1 MRDGERSLDE
11 RRMGRMAHGGCPGI
25 PGDSRAMNWP
35 RRAPARPRRLVTA
48 ALLGVLG
55 FVCLALPASALALGR
70 APVARPEVGIE
81 DQNVI
86 FGPTAGAVV
95 PQWRAMGVDSVR
107 VQAYWDALSPNASD
121 TTPPPGFNP
130 ADPNDS
136 RYKWAPLDQAIG
148 LVLAN
153 GMGVNLTINQCN
165 PRWASDE
172 PSVDQHCWR
181 PNPQLFAQ
189 FAGAV
194 ARRYGGSIHLIL
206 LGSEPNQA
214 SFLQPQF
221 VCSGGCVAE
230 APNRYR
236 DLVNA
241 AYPAVKAGAGGVPV
255 LIGELA
261 PIGSPPSPT
270 SGVKPLTFI
279 RQFACVD
286 KKLRPIRT
294 GACANFVAPT
304 GDAIGYHPYVNNR
317 KSPTFQIKDPDI
329 AKIGDIPRLLKLL
342 DTLSAKKRIRP
353 SHGRRFSVYF
363 TEYGYITNP
372 PNAKYGVSLRKQVLF
387 NAQSAY
393 RVWQFRSRIKLLSQ
407 YLWSDDPT
415 FNTGLLQRDGTPKP
429 ALFDFPHPFFID
441 QPPRKK
447 VRKGKKFV
455 KGPIKKAI
463 FWGQV
468 RPDGQRLVQLQMRK
482 RGSSK
487 FKTIKRVLTDAGG
500 YWVVKMRSK
509 RGASYR
515 YLFVTT
521 SGPGTS
527 IVLPA
532 PPVR

>member
-1 MRDGERSLDE
+1 VSASLRARLGLRRSTLTAL
-11 RRMGRMAHGGCPGI
+11 MVAAMAI
-25 PGDSRAMNWP
+25 
-35 RRAPARPRRLVTA
+35 
-48 ALLGVLG
+48 LG
-55 FVCLALPASALALGR
+55 LALPPAALALGR
-70 APVARPEVGIE
+70 APIARPEVGIE

-86 FGPTAGAVV
+86 FGPAADSVV
-95 PQWRAMGVDSVR
+95 PVWRLMGVDSVR
-107 VQAYWDALSPNASD
+107 IQAYWDSLSPNTNE
-121 TTPPPGFNP
+121 TTPPAGFNP
-130 ADPNDS
+130 ADPNDPQ
-136 RYKWAPLDQAIG
+136 YKWGPLDRAISI
-148 LVLAN
+148 VQAN
-153 GMGVNLTINQCN
+153 GMGINLTINQCN

-194 ARRYGGSIHLIL
+194 ARRYGGLIHLYL

-221 VCSGGCVAE
+221 VCSAGCVAE
-230 APNRYR
+230 APDRYR
-236 DLVNA
+236 NLVNA
-241 AYPAVKAGAGGVPV
+241 GYPAVKAGAGGVPV

-270 SGVKPLTFI
+270 SGVKPLTFL
-279 RQFACVD
+279 RQFACVN
-286 KKLRPIRT
+286 KKLLPIRT

-317 KSPTFQIKDPDI
+317 KAPTFQIRDPDI

-342 DTLSAKKRIRP
+342 DTLTARKRLHP

-363 TEYGYITNP
+363 TEYGYISNP
-372 PNAKYGVSLRKQVLF
+372 PNAKYGVSLARQVLY

-415 FNTGLLQRDGTPKP
+415 FATGLIQRNGAPKP
-429 ALFDFPHPFFID
+429 ALADFPHPFFID

-447 VRKGKKFV
+447 VRKGKKLV

-468 RPDGQRLVQLQMRK
+468 RPDAQRLVLLQMRK
-482 RGSSK
+482 RGSTK
-487 FKTIKRVLTDAGG
+487 FKTVKRVLTDAGG
-500 YWVVKMRSK
+500 YWVVKMRST
-509 RGASYR
+509 RRASYR
-515 YLFVTT
+515 YVFVTA
-521 SGPGTS
+521 SGPGNS

-532 PPVR
+532 PRVR